1 MNLIFSLFSIFFVRF
16 VFFVVKVFL
25 PVLTVLTLT
34 GCGFQLRGQAPLPP
48 ELRITYIQSPSGIA
62 PPGSVSRKLP
72 LVLANN
78 GVTITRDPAQ
88 ATAIITILREN
99 SGRRVVAAD
108 RFDIKRQYVLAY
120 DIAYRVTLANGQTLI
135 PEEGLNANRSLLF
148 DENRVLAFES
158 AQEPLIDSMAEDL
171 SWQIIRRLQAAAG
184 S

>member
-16 VFFVVKVFL
+16 VFFVVKVFF

-48 ELRITYIQSPSGIA
+48 ELRIAYIQSPSGIA

-88 ATAIITILREN
+88 ATATITILREN

-120 DIAYRVTLANGQTLI
+120 DVAYRVTLANGRTLI